1 MYINFTCPPLPHLIV
16 GGLSIFRKGDRHER
30 RSIHNTFDLIYVR
43 EGTLYMEEEAVQFA
57 VRPGEFLIL
66 VPERTHMGYRFCTE
80 DTVFSWV
87 HFSTEGA
94 YAFSSS
100 PASSSPDKMN
110 KNKYYLKEQ
119 FTVSLPQ
126 FGQISEKY
134 REKLLSYL
142 EQISLVKIDRYN
154 QQKLFFDS
162 VSSQI
167 EYQILFMNILSII
180 CSSSEQPREKTL
192 AEEICEY
199 LHTAYRQPFS
209 LTELSQRFSFHP
221 AYITRCIKKKYRQ
234 TPLQLV
240 TRIRIEEA
248 QKLLCT
254 TRLPVNII
262 AQTVGYSDSAYFCK
276 QFKRLAGM
284 TALEYRERHSEP
296 FSERRIP

>member
-1 MYINFTCPPLPHLIV
+1 MYINFICPPLPHLVV

-43 EGTLYMEEEAVQFA
+43 KGTLYMEEDMVQFS
-57 VRPGEFLIL
+57 VHPGEFLIL
-66 VPERTHMGYRFCTE
+66 APERTHMGYRFCTE

-87 HFSTEGA
+87 HFSTEGT
-94 YAFSSS
+94 YSFSSS
-100 PASSSPDKMN
+100 QAPNAPDKMN

-142 EQISLVKIDRYN
+142 DQISRVKIDRYN

-180 CSSSEQPREKTL
+180 CSSNEQPRERAL
-192 AEEICEY
+192 AEEIYEY

-209 LTELSQRFSFHP
+209 LTDLSRHFSFHP
-221 AYITRCIKKKYRQ
+221 TYITRCIKKKYQQ

-248 QKLLCT
+248 QKLLRT
-254 TRLPVNII
+254 TQLPVNII
-262 AQTVGYSDSAYFCK
+262 GQTVGYSDSAYFCK
-276 QFKRLAGM
+276 QFKKLAGM
-284 TALEYRERHSEP
+284 TALEYREHYTVFP
-296 FSERRIP
+296 QA